1 MDVKAIMSNQS
12 IQQLNAQNSST
23 QQVKE
28 AQKTQ
33 MQNDNQQ
40 KIEQNVQ
47 KNEAAN
53 QKKEVSEKDLKNAL
67 DTVQKK
73 ISLLTNS
80 QLRIEVDKD
89 TGKQIVKIV
98 DQETKEVIRQ
108 LPPEALLKIAKYI
121 DEITGLLYKNK
132 A

>member
-12 IQQLNAQNSST
+12 IQQLNTQNSST
-23 QQVKE
+23 QQLKE
-28 AQKTQ
+28 TQKTQ
-33 MQNDNQQ
+33 IQNDNQK
-40 KIEQNVQ
+40 KIEQNIQ
-47 KNEAAN
+47 KDEVRN
-53 QKKEVSEKDLKNAL
+53 QKKNITEKDLKNAL

-80 QLRIEVDKD
+80 QLKIEVDKD

-98 DQETKEVIRQ
+98 DQESKEVIRQ